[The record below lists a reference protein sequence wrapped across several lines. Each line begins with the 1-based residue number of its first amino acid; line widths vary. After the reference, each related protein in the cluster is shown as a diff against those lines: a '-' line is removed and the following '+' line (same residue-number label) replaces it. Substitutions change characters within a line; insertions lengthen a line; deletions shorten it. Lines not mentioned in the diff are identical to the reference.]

1 MSKTPLGKWSLG
13 LIIAFFVLFGL
24 GQLEVAMG
32 QTGGETFFDNPLLSL
47 TMLGAVLTGAA
58 SFLVGLVAV
67 MKQRE
72 RSWLVYLAMLIGAWI
87 LTFAL
92 GEIFW
97 PEH

>member
-1 MSKTPLGKWSLG
+1 MPKTILGKWSLG
-13 LIIAFFVLFGL
+13 LIAAFIILFGL

-47 TMLGAVLTGAA
+47 TMLGAVLTAVAA
-58 SFLVGLVAV
+58 FVVGLVAV
-67 MKQRE
+67 IKQRE

-92 GEIFW
+92 GEFLG